1 MPDLAVETAV
11 ELGMAVLIGYDRG
24 MPLTLRPAGLK
35 PPADHEKLPDWS
47 VMSGEF
53 VVGRIYEVQAA
64 TQPESRWFWVINGV
78 HAGPDV
84 MQKAGYAPTFDRAK
98 AALKANWEYWLTW
111 AKLKE
116 E

>member
-1 MPDLAVETAV
+1 MPDL
-11 ELGMAVLIGYDRG
+11 LLRQRSNWGWPSLIGYDRG

-35 PPADHEKLPDWS
+35 PPAAHEKLPDWS